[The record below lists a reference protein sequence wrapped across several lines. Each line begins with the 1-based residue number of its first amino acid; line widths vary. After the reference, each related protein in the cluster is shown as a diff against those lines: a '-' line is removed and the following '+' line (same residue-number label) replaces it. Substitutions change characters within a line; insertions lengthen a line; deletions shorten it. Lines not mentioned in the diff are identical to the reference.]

1 MSVISAVPVGI
12 CQKFCRIKRSE
23 AAILPS
29 VSNVAMSP

>member
-1 MSVISAVPVGI
+1 MSVISAVPVG
-12 CQKFCRIKRSE
+12 RIKRSE